1 MLRGGDKRVDK
12 KKVWIALIILGLL
25 LSCFTL
31 VASADYVASSKSPE
45 KVFHY
50 SWCYYVDRIKPV
62 NLISFDTCEDAF
74 AAGYRPC
81 TYCKPCQTLPPPNHP
96 EVITSAATGIDTT
109 YATLNG
115 DLISTGGLSC
125 QVWFEYGTTKSYG
138 YSTTKRSKSST
149 GTFSRNISCLS
160 PGTFYHFRA
169 RASNSEGTD
178 YGLDRTFTT
187 PSLSVHNLNT
197 GENFLTIQAAIDDYD
212 TLGGHTITVDPGT
225 YTENVGVTKSL
236 TIRSSSGNPEDAIVQ
251 AAHSKNSVFGVSVD
265 QVNISG
271 FTIMGAR
278 GENYAGI
285 YLGSGVEHCNISNNN
300 VSNNTYGII
309 LIDSS
314 NNYIENNCVSS
325 SGEYGVYL
333 FSNSLRNKIANN
345 TISNNAER
353 GILLCD
359 SSSNNIINY
368 NSVSNN
374 AISGIE
380 LIDSSNNS
388 IGYNNI
394 SDTYEFGI
402 RLYNS
407 SNNNITNN
415 NIEDTQGYGSSEYGY
430 GIWLSYSRNNIIY
443 LNNFMNN
450 RENVRSSNSTNIW
463 NSTEEI
469 TYIYNE
475 TTYESYLGNYW
486 DDYEKRYPDAEEID
500 STGIWDKPYSIDSN
514 SDDYPMM
521 VPFVGYLLK
530 PQTLKIAAFN
540 IKIFGKKKRE
550 KKDVMDVLIK
560 ICQEFDIMLVQELKY
575 ADKNTAPYY
584 LEKINEAVGYQKYAF
599 SRSKRLGR
607 SSSKEAY
614 AYFYNTDTVVI
625 IEGSDYPYNDTDDV
639 FEREPYIA
647 SFRGGNF
654 DFTLVGIHTK
664 PDPKGTIT
672 YSEISHLTDVVDSI
686 SAMNPNEKDIIVLG
700 DFNADGDYF
709 DEDTNTNPFKAP
721 KFRWVITNDMDTM
734 VRTDWT
740 YDRMVMMN
748 ATLNHEYV
756 SGSAAVFY
764 FDTEY
769 GISDEN
775 LVWNVSD
782 HYPIYAKFRTDLAD
796 DD

>member
-1 MLRGGDKRVDK
+1 
-12 KKVWIALIILGLL
+12 
-25 LSCFTL
+25 
-31 VASADYVASSKSPE
+31 
-45 KVFHY
+45 
-50 SWCYYVDRIKPV
+50 
-62 NLISFDTCEDAF
+62 
-74 AAGYRPC
+74 
-81 TYCKPCQTLPPPNHP
+81 
-96 EVITSAATGIDTT
+96 
-109 YATLNG
+109 
-115 DLISTGGLSC
+115 
-125 QVWFEYGTTKSYG
+125 
-138 YSTTKRSKSST
+138 
-149 GTFSRNISCLS
+149 
-160 PGTFYHFRA
+160 
-169 RASNSEGTD
+169 
-178 YGLDRTFTT
+178 
-187 PSLSVHNLNT
+187 
-197 GENFLTIQAAIDDYD
+197 
-212 TLGGHTITVDPGT
+212 
-225 YTENVGVTKSL
+225 
-236 TIRSSSGNPEDAIVQ
+236 
-251 AAHSKNSVFGVSVD
+251 
-265 QVNISG
+265 VNISG

-415 NIEDTQGYGSSEYGY
+415 NIEDTQGYGSAEYGY